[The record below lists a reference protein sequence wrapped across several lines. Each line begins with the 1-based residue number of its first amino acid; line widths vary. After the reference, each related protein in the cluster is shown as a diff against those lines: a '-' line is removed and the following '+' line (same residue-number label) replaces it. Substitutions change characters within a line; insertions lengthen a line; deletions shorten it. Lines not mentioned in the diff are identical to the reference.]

1 MNHIAFPSIGQ
12 FRQTIKHIKDSAKYH
27 DVPLPTIKFEG
38 TVKIHGTNAGV
49 VRTQNGVIYAQS
61 RERIITPESDNM
73 GFAAFVK
80 VNEDYFNTVFDYI
93 KEVCGNTGESIQL
106 YGEWFG
112 KGIQKGVG
120 VSEVEKHF
128 TIFKV
133 RISDNAESQN
143 WLNAKDIKLIS
154 YIAAVKSSKEK
165 LVNVSTIYDF
175 PTYTVEVDFNN
186 PELSQNNFIE
196 LTEHVERDC
205 PVARTFLPDAPEGS
219 LIGEGLVWTAIECSE
234 PKINIDGVMFKTKGE
249 KHSVSKVKTL
259 VAIDL
264 EKVASVDEFVEKTVT
279 ENRLKQGIDKLGE
292 MGLEIDSKN
301 TGDYLKW
308 VMSDVFKEE
317 LETLV
322 GSGLT
327 TKDVSGKMATKARTY
342 FLNYIK

>member
-1 MNHIAFPSIGQ
+1 MKHIAFPSIGQ

-27 DVPLPTIKFEG
+27 DVPLPIIKFEG

-49 VRTQNGVIYAQS
+49 VRTQNGVIHTQS

-80 VNEDYFNTVFDYI
+80 VNEKYFHKLFDA
-93 KEVCGNTGESIQL
+93 IQEARPENKTNIQI

-120 VSEVEKHF
+120 VSEVDKHF
-128 TIFKV
+128 TIFKA
-133 RISDNAESQN
+133 RISEDAASTD
-143 WLNAKDIKLIS
+143 WLSTVEMLFAFL
-154 YIAAVKSSKEK
+154 KSGFPME
-165 LVNVSTIYDF
+165 NVSFISSYPSF
-175 PTYTVEVDFNN
+175 VVEVDFNN
-186 PELSQNNFIE
+186 PELSQNKFIE
-196 LTEHVERDC
+196 LTEHVEKDC
-205 PVARTFLPDAPEGS
+205 PVARFFIPDAPEGS

-292 MGLEIDSKN
+292 MGLEIDAKH
-301 TGDYLKW
+301 TGDYIKW
-308 VMSDVFKEE
+308 VMSDVLKEE
-317 LETLV
+317 LDTLV
-322 GSGLT
+322 ASGLT
-327 TKDVSGKMATKARTY
+327 TKDVSSKMSTKARNY